1 MAINPEMAFN
11 FLLTENELRQSSLS
25 LMVAQLKW
33 VQFLDIVSRWSL
45 NNKEYIDKKTLEIDQ
60 NEFQHRQISD
70 KFTNFFRTLLLKAS
84 KEENSEALPK
94 II

>member
-1 MAINPEMAFN
+1 MVINPEMAFN